1 MVQVAVLVDF
11 PAVAADSEAAVRR
24 EVGNMTLINE
34 QQQIK
39 VQKAIEQAESN
50 TDAELVTVLAG
61 QSDDYY
67 FIPTMWAALIALVT
81 PALLLQTN
89 LWLSQTDLLWIQLIE
104 FVVLTVVFRWQPLK
118 LALVPKQVKFA
129 RASLV
134 AKQQF
139 LAQGLHHTQAET
151 GMLIFVSEAEHYVEI
166 LADRGIN
173 KLVADDA
180 WSNIVNHL
188 LGQIKAGNTEA
199 GLTGAINACGELLA
213 DKVPATH
220 NKDELPNHLVII

>member
-1 MVQVAVLVDF
+1 MVVAVLVVF
-11 PAVAADSEAAVRR
+11 PAVAADLVAAARQEDGKV
-24 EVGNMTLINE
+24 TLINE
-34 QQQIK
+34 QQQAK
-39 VQKAIEQAESN
+39 VQAAIEAAESN

-81 PALLLQTN
+81 PALLLQTS
-89 LWLSQTDLLWIQLIE
+89 LWLDQTDMLWIQVIE
-104 FVVLTVVFRWQPLK
+104 FMVLAVLFRWQPLK
-118 LALVPKQVKFA
+118 LALVPKRVKYT
-129 RASLV
+129 RAALV

-151 GMLIFVSEAEHYVEI
+151 GVLIFVSEAEHYVEI

-173 KLVADDA
+173 NLVPDDA
-180 WSNIVNHL
+180 WSNIVDDL

-199 GLTGAINACGELLA
+199 GLIGAISACGALLA

-220 NKDELPNHLVII
+220 DQDELPNHLVII